1 MLPLN
6 LHRPDESN
14 LRDPVEPADDVDRD
28 GGEDQLGHL
37 PVGLPLALAPLLA
50 PGPHAPQ
57 LDDHQ
62 HVEDQ
67 DATQRPHEPE
77 HQALEGE
84 GSLVVKNALPLL
96 LCRGA
101 GRIALSN
108 ACELPLKLSDRK
120 A

>member
-1 MLPLN
+1 MAVRTSLVTFRWDFL
-6 LHRPDESN
+6 LLW
-14 LRDPVEPADDVDRD
+14 LRSWPT
-28 GGEDQLGHL
+28 GS
-37 PVGLPLALAPLLA
+37 
-50 PGPHAPQ
+50 HAPQ

-84 GSLVVKNALPLL
+84 GSLVVENALPLL

-101 GRIALSN
+101 GRIVQ
-108 ACELPLKLSDRK
+108 
-120 A
+120 